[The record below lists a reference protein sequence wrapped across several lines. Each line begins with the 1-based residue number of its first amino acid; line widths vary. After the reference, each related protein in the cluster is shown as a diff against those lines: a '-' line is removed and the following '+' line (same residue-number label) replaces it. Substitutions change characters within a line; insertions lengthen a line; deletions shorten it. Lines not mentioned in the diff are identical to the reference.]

1 MHRPDGQPSPVR
13 RVAFFGG
20 SFDPPHL
27 GHLAVARAAR
37 AALSLDTVLF
47 APVGAQPLKSEGAAA
62 GFEDRVEMTR
72 LAIANE
78 PGFVLSLADAPNPSG
93 KPNYTLETL
102 DRLQSQLGADSAL
115 FLLIGADSLLDLKKW
130 HRAGQIPFAA
140 PLIVAARPGRQLKDL
155 RAALPAGLSVQP
167 AAMRDEMRA
176 GIKVQT
182 FLLANQIGDR
192 ALLYLLPEL
201 DDRTSATGIR
211 TRIRQ
216 GAKPRSSGSAPA
228 LPAAVAAYIQ
238 AHGLYR

>member
-72 LAIANE
+72 LAIADE
-78 PGFVLSLADAPNPSG
+78 PGFALSLADAPNPSG
-93 KPNYTLETL
+93 EPNYTLETL

-115 FLLIGADSLLDLKKW
+115 FLLIGADSLLDLKK
-130 HRAGQIPFAA
+130 
-140 PLIVAARPGRQLKDL
+140 
-155 RAALPAGLSVQP
+155 
-167 AAMRDEMRA
+167 
-176 GIKVQT
+176 
-182 FLLANQIGDR
+182 
-192 ALLYLLPEL
+192 
-201 DDRTSATGIR
+201 
-211 TRIRQ
+211 
-216 GAKPRSSGSAPA
+216 
-228 LPAAVAAYIQ
+228 
-238 AHGLYR
+238 